1 MLCRN
6 GGIVGVKSN
15 GRFAEYAAVPSKNV
29 FKISE
34 DISWE
39 MAASIPVSALTV
51 YHALMQSKARFNE
64 FIVIIGASGN
74 IGLFAVQFEI

>member
-1 MLCRN
+1 
-6 GGIVGVKSN
+6 
-15 GRFAEYAAVPSKNV
+15 V
-29 FKISE
+29 FKISG

-64 FIVIIGASGN
+64 FIVIIGAFGN
-74 IGLFAVQFEI
+74 TGLFAVQFANIVGAKVIAVTRKNGSLWI